1 MSEDEVIG
9 RFEALAKFS
18 LQLAAELEMRG
29 LIDGISFTERLRQP
43 PPLEDQ
49 VEYIRLSRLRLIEM
63 ADVLDQARASRL
75 AHPRP

>member
-29 LIDGISFTERLRQP
+29 VIDGAGFTERLREP

-49 VEYIRLSRLRLIEM
+49 VEYIRLARLRLIEM
-63 ADVLDQARASRL
+63 ADALDRARASRL
-75 AHPRP
+75 ARPRQ

>member
-1 MSEDEVIG
+1 MSENEVIG

-29 LIDGISFTERLRQP
+29 IIDGPGFTERLRMP

-49 VEYIRLSRLRLIEM
+49 VEYIRISRLRLVEM
-63 ADVLDQARASRL
+63 ADALDQARTNRL
-75 AHPRP
+75 SCPRP